1 MITFESPRKW
11 ANRFF
16 FMLGLLGI
24 CAIASIILTLF
35 EISLLERIQ
44 AGEEVTDSDID
55 ALDNLGIILAIL
67 LIVTYVGCAVLFLM
81 WKQQSSKNLAPL
93 GVSNQRFSPGWWVVW
108 YYLIPIL
115 NWFRPYQAMKEIY
128 LRSRADAASTPSY
141 SIVTAWWCLWLI
153 LWIIDGYFLFQLLNL
168 RENDIDAHIKL
179 NYTSIVLD
187 FLTIVA
193 GILVF
198 VVVRRITE
206 NQETSWMKI
215 EETKEIRVPPLPPKS
230 FPSGSN

>member
-67 LIVTYVGCAVLFLM
+67 LIGTYVGCAVLFLM

-141 SIVTAWWCLWLI
+141 SILRAWWGLWLI
-153 LWIIDGYFLFQLLNL
+153 LRFYGLTERGMWRHLSE
-168 RENDIDAHIKL
+168 ENDIDIEVLLGL
-179 NYTSIVLD
+179 NAFFQHSGRFSNDCRGNSGFRSSASNHGKSGNQLE
-187 FLTIVA
+187 
-193 GILVF
+193 
-198 VVVRRITE
+198 E
-206 NQETSWMKI
+206 N
-215 EETKEIRVPPLPPKS
+215 
-230 FPSGSN
+230 

>member
-1 MITFESPRKW
+1 
-11 ANRFF
+11 
-16 FMLGLLGI
+16 MLGLFGI
-24 CAIASIILTLF
+24 LAIASIILTVS
-35 EISLLERIQ
+35 EISLLEQ
-44 AGEEVTDSDID
+44 NQTGEEVTYSDIVD
-55 ALDNLGIILAIL
+55 PLANDSIISSVRL
-67 LIVTYVGCAVLFLM
+67 LIAYLVCVVLFLM
-81 WKQQSSKNLAPL
+81 WKHRASKNLAPL
-93 GVSNQRFSPGWWVVW
+93 GVSNQRFSPRWAVA
-108 YYLIPIL
+108 YYFIPIL
-115 NWFRPYQAMKEIY
+115 NLFRPYQAMEEIY
-128 LRSRADAASTPSY
+128 LRSRIDTASTPSY